1 MNILKTNVD
10 KTNYR
15 VSSKKAKFML
25 KFNPKYNLEKGIKD
39 LVKFTLKNKIKNI
52 KQKKYLNILNAEKF

>member
-1 MNILKTNVD
+1 MNIFKTNVD
-10 KTNYR
+10 RRNYR
-15 VSSKKAKFML
+15 VSSKKAKLML

-52 KQKKYLNILNAEKF
+52 KHKKYLNILNAEKF